1 MKRNELSIFDPGFD
15 LFDPFFPDE
24 FFRREEKAERNLLKT
39 DVVENENN
47 YELTMDVP
55 GLSKE
60 DVNIHLENGYLTIA
74 AHKSQK
80 EDETKKHFVR
90 KERYYYEAKRTFYV
104 GDINENDITAKIEN
118 GELLI
123 TVPKEQEKKETR
135 KQITIQ

>member
-55 GLSKE
+55 GLS
-60 DVNIHLENGYLTIA
+60 
-74 AHKSQK
+74 K